1 MMATYAVGD
10 IQGCYVEL
18 QQLLEQIR
26 FDPAKDQLW
35 LVGDLVNRGPDSL
48 QVLRLVKSLGDN
60 AITVLGNHDLHLLAV
75 AEGTAELH
83 RSDTLDEILAA
94 PDRADLLFWLR
105 QQRLLYAEGDYVL
118 VHAGLLPQW
127 SVKQAGKLAHE
138 VEKVLRGDDYAV
150 FLARMYGNAPHTWD
164 DELDGYKRLRVI
176 VNAFTRL
183 RICTIQGEM
192 EFKFKGELEKIPEG
206 YAPWFDLPE
215 RKSRKATVIFG
226 HWSALGLKVT
236 PNVIALDTGCL
247 WGGPD
252 DRYPAGRSPAIPGE
266 LQQPCGEKLVGL
278 LIRCESKLEAVREL
292 LAVDGSADVPIC
304 KDI

>member
-1 MMATYAVGD
+1 MATYAIGD
-10 IQGCYVEL
+10 IQGCYVEF
-18 QQLLEQIR
+18 QQLLKQIR
-26 FDPAKDQLW
+26 YDPAKDKLW

-94 PDRADLLFWLR
+94 PDRDELLTWLR
-105 QQRLLYAEGDYVL
+105 HQRLMHVEGNYVL

-127 SVKQAGKLAHE
+127 SIKQAGKLARE
-138 VEKVLRGDDYAV
+138 VEKALRGDDYAV

-183 RICTIQGEM
+183 RICTVQGEM
-192 EFKFKGELEKIPEG
+192 EFRFKGEVEKIPEG
-206 YAPWFDLPE
+206 YVPWFDLPE
-215 RKSRKATVIFG
+215 RKSRKSTVIFG

-247 WGGPD
+247 WGGPMTAIRLE
-252 DRYPAGRSPAIPGE
+252 DRQLFQVSCSNPVA
-266 LQQPCGEKLVGL
+266 KNW
-278 LIRCESKLEAVREL
+278 
-292 LAVDGSADVPIC
+292 
-304 KDI
+304 